1 MAYVI
6 RTLDNFI
13 KWYDFFVVIETQ
25 LYKVSKENCD
35 KSYVYPLSKLG
46 NNDSLNFPDESKGKI
61 SFILYKQNS

>member
-1 MAYVI
+1 M
-6 RTLDNFI
+6 F
-13 KWYDFFVVIETQ
+13 FFVVIETQ